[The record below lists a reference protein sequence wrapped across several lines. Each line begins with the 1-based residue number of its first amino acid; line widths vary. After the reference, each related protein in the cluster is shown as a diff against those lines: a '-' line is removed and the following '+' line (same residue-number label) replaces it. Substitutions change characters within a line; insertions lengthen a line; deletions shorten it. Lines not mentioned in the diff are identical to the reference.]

1 MDIESAVVPIADIQV
16 HTKEADP
23 INDGECSD
31 TQSNTED
38 LSEVSDITNEQTP
51 IVDVTPDKVAEDSPS
66 KQYKAPEPPRWRFN
80 RQSSIIKSS
89 AGYSSAHAGSYIKG
103 KSSEELGGKYKAPQI
118 SYAEKIKHE
127 QRDISELSVP
137 DIKYSVFK
145 KEEREVGKLSQDDIA
160 SNSVGNNT
168 REVGKLAID
177 NSQNELIEVL
187 EGGIVISHDKSDKE
201 EIDIG
206 SRVWANHQT
215 KAKDS
220 SSSNK
225 SDMDKW
231 LNLLEIDNTSDPHL
245 KEVGRLQFS
254 STDDCMD
261 EEFDAGVSSKHEKN
275 SICSQDAAP
284 DTGMLFLTNDDSTTQ
299 SDSDSKKDHTEDA
312 QVILDDDISSKCDTD
327 IVAQEPRRRKK
338 RYILLLLLLLLI
350 TSAIIGVVLGKKET
364 SDDEMVSVVG
374 VVMPPNI
381 TSQMPSSLPSS
392 IPSKHITH
400 GLFDDA
406 QNEQT
411 PTLDPIVANTS
422 IPSFE
427 PSIQEIYQPSASPTT
442 SSPTQ
447 QPLAFLGP
455 CPDSFVILSSYGM
468 GAQIQVNG
476 IVYECTSDYDCSGFA
491 FEPGSSFG
499 LWQEKW
505 EVVGSCSGST
515 SPTTLIP
522 TLLPS
527 RQPSLSPSTS
537 TPSVSPVTA
546 SPTKQPLVF
555 IGGCPESFTSST
567 SYGIGSQVQ
576 VNGIVYECTSD
587 YDCGGFA
594 FEPAS
599 SFGLWQEKWIL
610 VGTCSGT
617 LEPTTSMPTSTQPSI
632 SPVTDMPSKQPSMN
646 PITGS
651 PSLIPSKSPNTSSPT
666 SFAPTSKAP
675 ITQSPSRLP
684 TNKVRRIKLL

>member
-38 LSEVSDITNEQTP
+38 LSDVSDITAEQTP
-51 IVDVTPDKVAEDSPS
+51 IVNVTPDDVLIKIESPS

-103 KSSEELGGKYKAPQI
+103 KSSEELGGKYIAPEI
-118 SYAEKIKHE
+118 SYTEKIKHE
-127 QRDISELSVP
+127 QREVSELPVP

-145 KEEREVGKLSQDDIA
+145 KEKREVGKLSQDDIA
-160 SNSVGNNT
+160 SNSVGKNT
-168 REVGKLAID
+168 RDVGKLAID

-187 EGGIVISHDKSDKE
+187 EGGIVISHDKNDKE

-215 KAKDS
+215 RTKDER
-220 SSSNK
+220 SSNK

-231 LNLLEIDNTSDPHL
+231 LNLLEIDNTSDAKL

-275 SICSQDAAP
+275 SICSQDAA
-284 DTGMLFLTNDDSTTQ
+284 DTGMLFLTNDDDSTTQ

-312 QVILDDDISSKCDTD
+312 QAILDDDISSKGDTD

-350 TSAIIGVVLGKKET
+350 TSAIIGVVLGKKDIP
-364 SDDEMVSVVG
+364 DDEMVSVVG
-374 VVMPPNI
+374 AVVSPNI

-392 IPSKHITH
+392 IPSKHIIH

-406 QNEQT
+406 HA
-411 PTLDPIVANTS
+411 PTLDPIVADTS
-422 IPSFE
+422 FPSFE
-427 PSIQEIYQPSASPTT
+427 PSIQESTYQPSASPTT
-442 SSPTQ
+442 TSPTQ

-455 CPDSFVILSSYGM
+455 CPGSFVILSSYGM
-468 GAQIQVNG
+468 GAQVQADG
-476 IVYECTSDYDCSGFA
+476 IVYECISDYDCSGFA

-499 LWQEKW
+499 LWHEKW

-515 SPTTLIP
+515 PPTTLIP
-522 TLLPS
+522 TRLPS
-527 RQPSLSPSTS
+527 RQPSLSPSTFP
-537 TPSVSPVTA
+537 PSVSPVMA
-546 SPTKQPLVF
+546 SPTK
-555 IGGCPESFTSST
+555 GGCPESFTLLS

-576 VNGIVYECTSD
+576 VDSLVYECTSD
-587 YDCGGFA
+587 YDCSGFA

-610 VGTCSGT
+610 VGSCSGT
-617 LEPTTSMPTSTQPSI
+617 LAPTTSMPTTTQPSV
-632 SPVTDMPSKQPSMN
+632 SPVTDMPSKQPSIA

-651 PSLIPSKSPNTSSPT
+651 PSLIPSRSPNTSSPT
-666 SFAPTSKAP
+666 SLAPTSKAP
-675 ITQSPSRLP
+675 ITQSPSRSP
-684 TNKVRRIKLL
+684 TNNVRGIYLL

>member
-1 MDIESAVVPIADIQV
+1 MDVESAVVPADIQV

-23 INDGECSD
+23 LNDGECSD

-38 LSEVSDITNEQTP
+38 LSEVSDITAEQTP

-66 KQYKAPEPPRWRFN
+66 KYKAPEPPRWRFN

-89 AGYSSAHAGSYIKG
+89 AGYSSAAAGSYIKG
-103 KSSEELGGKYKAPQI
+103 KSSEELGGTYNAPI
-118 SYAEKIKHE
+118 TYAEKVKHE
-127 QRDISELSVP
+127 QREVSELPVP

-145 KEEREVGKLSQDDIA
+145 KDEREVGKLSQDDLA
-160 SNSVGNNT
+160 SNAVGKNT

-206 SRVWANHQT
+206 SRVWANHQPRT
-215 KAKDS
+215 HDARS
-220 SSSNK
+220 SK
-225 SDMDKW
+225 HSDMDKW
-231 LNLLEIDNTSDPHL
+231 LNLLENNDTKSDPQL

-254 STDDCMD
+254 TDDCMD
-261 EEFDAGVSSKHEKN
+261 AEFDVEISSKHEKS
-275 SICSQDAAP
+275 SICSQDAA

-299 SDSDSKKDHTEDA
+299 SDSDSKKDHTEEVQA
-312 QVILDDDISSKCDTD
+312 ILDDDISSKGDTD

-338 RYILLLLLLLLI
+338 RLLLLLLLLLLI
-350 TSAIIGVVLGKKET
+350 TSAIIGVVLGKKE

-392 IPSKHITH
+392 IPSKRIAH

-468 GAQIQVNG
+468 GAQIQVDG

-546 SPTKQPLVF
+546 SPTTQPLVF
-555 IGGCPESFTSST
+555 IGGCPESFTAST

-599 SFGLWQEKWIL
+599 SFGLWQEKWIP
-610 VGTCSGT
+610 VGSCSGT

-666 SFAPTSKAP
+666 SLAPTSKAP
-675 ITQSPSRLP
+675 ITQSPSRSP

>member
-1 MDIESAVVPIADIQV
+1 MDEVVPIADIQV
-16 HTKEADP
+16 HTKEAGP

-38 LSEVSDITNEQTP
+38 LSEVSDITAEQTP
-51 IVDVTPDKVAEDSPS
+51 IVDVTPDKVKVAEDSPS

-103 KSSEELGGKYKAPQI
+103 KSSEELGGKYNAPEI
-118 SYAEKIKHE
+118 SYVEKIKHK
-127 QRDISELSVP
+127 QREVSELPVP

-160 SNSVGNNT
+160 SNEVGKNT

-177 NSQNELIEVL
+177 NLQDELIEVL

-206 SRVWANHQT
+206 SRVWANHQPRT
-215 KAKDS
+215 KDS
-220 SSSNK
+220 SSSNN
-225 SDMDKW
+225 SDKDKW
-231 LNLLEIDNTSDPHL
+231 LNLLEIDNTSDAKL

-275 SICSQDAAP
+275 SICSQDAA
-284 DTGMLFLTNDDSTTQ
+284 DTGMLFLTNDDDSTTQ

-312 QVILDDDISSKCDTD
+312 QAILDDDISSKCDTD
-327 IVAQEPRRRKK
+327 IVAQEPRRRQKSL
-338 RYILLLLLLLLI
+338 ILLLLLLLLI
-350 TSAIIGVVLGKKET
+350 ISAIIGVVLGKK
-364 SDDEMVSVVG
+364 DDTPDEEMVSVVG
-374 VVMPPNI
+374 AVVSPNI

-392 IPSKHITH
+392 IPSKDIVH

-406 QNEQT
+406 HA
-411 PTLDPIVANTS
+411 PTLDPIVSDTS
-422 IPSFE
+422 FPSFE
-427 PSIQEIYQPSASPTT
+427 PSMQETTYQPSTSPTT
-442 SSPTQ
+442 ASPTQ
-447 QPLAFLGP
+447 QPLDFLGP
-455 CPDSFVILSSYGM
+455 CPDSFVIQSSYGM
-468 GAQIQVNG
+468 GAQVQVDG
-476 IVYECTSDYDCSGFA
+476 IVYECTSDYDCGGFA

-505 EVVGSCSGST
+505 EVVGSCSGT
-515 SPTTLIP
+515 LAPTTLIP

-527 RQPSLSPSTS
+527 RQPSISPSTLSPSTS
-537 TPSVSPVTA
+537 PATT
-546 SPTKQPLVF
+546 SPTKLPLAF
-555 IGGCPESFTSST
+555 MGGCPGSFTSST

-576 VNGIVYECTSD
+576 VDGIVYECTSD

-599 SFGLWQEKWIL
+599 SFGLWQEKWML
-610 VGTCSGT
+610 VGSCSGT
-617 LEPTTSMPTSTQPSI
+617 LAPTTSMPTSTQPSI
-632 SPVTDMPSKQPSMN
+632 SPVTDMPSLQPSIS

-651 PSLIPSKSPNTSSPT
+651 PSLIPSRSPNTSSPT
-666 SFAPTSKAP
+666 SFAPISKAP
-675 ITQSPSRLP
+675 ITQSPSRSP
-684 TNKVRRIKLL
+684 TIKVRRI